1 MALWDTC
8 ENEWTLGLF
17 CRHGH
22 HHVDC
27 EFYTKSQNHKERFV
41 REVIEDKKSNERLH
55 TEEHR

>member
-27 EFYTKSQNHKERFV
+27 EFYTKSQNGKHRHF
-41 REVIEDKKSNERLH
+41 REIEDKESNERLH
-55 TEEHR
+55 IEEPR